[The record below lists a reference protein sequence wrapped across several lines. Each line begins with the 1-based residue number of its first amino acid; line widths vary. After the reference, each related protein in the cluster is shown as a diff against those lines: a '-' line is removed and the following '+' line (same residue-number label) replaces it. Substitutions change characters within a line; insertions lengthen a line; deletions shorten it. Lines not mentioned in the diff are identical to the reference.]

1 MGAALAFAGKSFP
14 GTSKEGGD
22 GGHEGD
28 AIAIAAAIEG
38 CCCCEAVEA
47 GRFGHGRVL
56 GLAFECVRVY
66 STQYVYV
73 WYVRYGV

>member
-1 MGAALAFAGKSFP
+1 M
-14 GTSKEGGD
+14 
-22 GGHEGD
+22 HERG
-28 AIAIAAAIEG
+28 AIAIAAAAEG

-56 GLAFECVRVY
+56 GLAFGCAAYTVY

-73 WYVRYGV
+73 RYVRYGV

>member
-1 MGAALAFAGKSFP
+1 M
-14 GTSKEGGD
+14 
-22 GGHEGD
+22 HERG
-28 AIAIAAAIEG
+28 AIAIAAGIEG

-56 GLAFECVRVY
+56 GLAFGCVRVY

-73 WYVRYGV
+73 RYVRYGV